1 MKPQIRIM
9 RSLTHLAIAAAAV
22 IMMGTTAH
30 AQLLKNQ
37 NKASFVGA
45 YACGGSGAFEGTS
58 FSYEFVLAPTGY
70 GSFTGGNLVFL
81 FYDETDTCKLDIA
94 NSSYNVLPDGEGS
107 WALSWN
113 CNCNDF
119 TFDDEGTFNG
129 TLLSSPT
136 GHFEQVRFTNS
147 LANEF
152 FLTGSGDCQRQ
163 LP

>member
-1 MKPQIRIM
+1 MKPQIRVM
-9 RSLTHLAIAAAAV
+9 RSLRHLAIAAAAV

-70 GSFTGGNLVFL
+70 GIFTGGNLVFL
-81 FYDETDTCKLDIA
+81 FYDETDICTLDIA
-94 NSSYNVLPDGEGS
+94 HSSYNVLPDGEGS
-107 WALSWN
+107 WDLSWN
-113 CNCNDF
+113 CNCNSF
-119 TFDDEGTFNG
+119 TFDDEGSFNG

-136 GHFEQVRFTNS
+136 GHFEQVRFSNA
-147 LANEF
+147 LDDEII
-152 FLTGSGDCQRQ
+152 LTGSGDCQRQ